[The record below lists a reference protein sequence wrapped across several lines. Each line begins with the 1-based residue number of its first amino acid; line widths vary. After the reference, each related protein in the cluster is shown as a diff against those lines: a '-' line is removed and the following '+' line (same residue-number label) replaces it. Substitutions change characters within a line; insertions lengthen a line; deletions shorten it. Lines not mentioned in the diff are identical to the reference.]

1 MTDKK
6 YINFYKE
13 IICKKSFY
21 IPVILFALIG
31 YSFSIY
37 NRTIGLDD
45 MFRHVILEHGGATGR
60 WGGIITYNL
69 LGLTSLDPFIDRF
82 LAILLLTLSAIL
94 FCYILYSINS
104 QEEVLTYT
112 ITTSTFITYPL
123 INEIWEYTTAN
134 WTTGSDLCLVT
145 LAFILLRTQKIIFPK
160 FLLAGLLLVIPITT
174 YEISI
179 FYYITLVF
187 IVMLYELI
195 ANNYYS
201 YKVLAKNTFIYLF
214 PIFIALVIRLVV
226 TFFIKIVYT
235 FPYANDLGDTHI
247 TWLSYSFIPTLKGLI
262 FSNFIHYTIYG
273 LVYFPI
279 AVFVLCVAI
288 FFILILKNKIDF
300 IKVIILGILTFVS
313 LFAQAII
320 QGDLLAYRHTIA
332 ITLFVAFVAYLS
344 CISVNKKWKIYVYI
358 LFFFLCWHQ
367 AVYLNKIFGLNNLR
381 SDNELATIRYL
392 GHRLT
397 SDYQRKPV
405 VFVGEYQKGKWIL
418 SKISANE
425 DTWNGRLFYL
435 VCNALGEKH
444 NIPLKYVDTNINN
457 ATLEYYQIEEIL
469 NHCGFNIDV
478 IPKRSFGKRD
488 NNAEELYKEAT
499 LIAKQKMLRPYQI
512 YDNDSYLIVNLGKID
527 SKIQNQI
534 LK

>member
-201 YKVLAKNTFIYLF
+201 YKVLAKNTFIYL
-214 PIFIALVIRLVV
+214 
-226 TFFIKIVYT
+226 
-235 FPYANDLGDTHI
+235 
-247 TWLSYSFIPTLKGLI
+247 
-262 FSNFIHYTIYG
+262 
-273 LVYFPI
+273 
-279 AVFVLCVAI
+279 
-288 FFILILKNKIDF
+288 
-300 IKVIILGILTFVS
+300 
-313 LFAQAII
+313 
-320 QGDLLAYRHTIA
+320 
-332 ITLFVAFVAYLS
+332 
-344 CISVNKKWKIYVYI
+344 
-358 LFFFLCWHQ
+358 
-367 AVYLNKIFGLNNLR
+367 
-381 SDNELATIRYL
+381 
-392 GHRLT
+392 
-397 SDYQRKPV
+397 
-405 VFVGEYQKGKWIL
+405 
-418 SKISANE
+418 
-425 DTWNGRLFYL
+425 
-435 VCNALGEKH
+435 
-444 NIPLKYVDTNINN
+444 
-457 ATLEYYQIEEIL
+457 
-469 NHCGFNIDV
+469 
-478 IPKRSFGKRD
+478 
-488 NNAEELYKEAT
+488 
-499 LIAKQKMLRPYQI
+499 
-512 YDNDSYLIVNLGKID
+512 
-527 SKIQNQI
+527 
-534 LK
+534 